1 MPVIFGINPVLE
13 ALQSQQSI
21 EKIYIQAGR
30 QGAAVPQIY
39 RLAKNQKI
47 PVVRADRKK
56 IDALSNGGKHQG
68 VVALLPSIEYT
79 ALENLIEKIFRAGNM
94 PNLLLLDRVQDP
106 HNLGAIIRSAEV
118 LGAQGVVVNVRDS
131 APITDVV
138 VKASAGAVFHLDICK
153 ADNLV
158 NAVRFLRD
166 SGVWIYSS
174 SSHSEKNIWQTDFNR
189 PVAVIIGSEGAGVR
203 QLLLKESDDTFRI
216 PQVGKTESLNAS
228 VAAGVIL
235 TEILRQR
242 VGN

>member
-30 QGAAVPQIY
+30 QGAAVPHIY

-56 IDALSNGGKHQG
+56 IDAFSNGGKHQG

-79 ALENLIEKIFRAGNM
+79 ALEALVEKIFRAGNM
-94 PNLLLLDRVQDP
+94 PNLLLLDRIQDP

-118 LGAQGVVVNVRDS
+118 LGAQGVVVNLRDS

-138 VKASAGAVFHLDICK
+138 VKASAGAIFH
-153 ADNLV
+153 
-158 NAVRFLRD
+158 F
-166 SGVWIYSS
+166 SGIPEFGFIHLPRTARRISGKRILTGRWQSS
-174 SSHSEKNIWQTDFNR
+174 SEAKAPGSASCSLKRAMIRFAFPSSGKRNR
-189 PVAVIIGSEGAGVR
+189 
-203 QLLLKESDDTFRI
+203 
-216 PQVGKTESLNAS
+216 
-228 VAAGVIL
+228 
-235 TEILRQR
+235 
-242 VGN
+242 